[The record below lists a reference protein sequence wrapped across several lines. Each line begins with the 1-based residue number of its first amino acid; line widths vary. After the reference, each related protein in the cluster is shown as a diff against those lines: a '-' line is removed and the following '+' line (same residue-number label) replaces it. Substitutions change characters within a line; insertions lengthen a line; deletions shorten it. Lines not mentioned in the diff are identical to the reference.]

1 VKFNKRPDIAGAIIS
16 AALAGHGLS
25 PAGTAAAE
33 VLFTGHRSFNLL
45 GGVSSSEGSVAAVHG
60 LLPSRVI
67 AAGVL

>member
-1 VKFNKRPDIAGAIIS
+1 MV
-16 AALAGHGLS
+16 GHGLS

-45 GGVSSSEGSVAAVHG
+45 GGVSSSEGSIASVRG
-60 LLPSRVI
+60 LLPGRVI